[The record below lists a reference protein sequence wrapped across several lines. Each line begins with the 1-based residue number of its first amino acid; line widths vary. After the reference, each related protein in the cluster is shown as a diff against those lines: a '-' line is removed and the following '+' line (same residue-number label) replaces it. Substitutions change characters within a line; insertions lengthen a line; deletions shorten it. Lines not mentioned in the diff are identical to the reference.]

1 VRDRAPS
8 GAPLRSIQ
16 ELPRVRLAAILLG
29 ALLLEL
35 AGARDGL
42 AQPVTVGSKLPYVGN
57 VSPTRTQTTISVFGA
72 TATGFVTSATFGW
85 SVTGCP
91 AAVKIKFFRP
101 LGAGFFNFV
110 AERGPFDVTAPLT
123 PGGTVP
129 PVVQTVALDPPV
141 ALRQGDVIAITN
153 VTPCGGPTWSF
164 VGIPLP
170 GVTPP
175 IWSYTFDGD
184 VTSGVGPPAA
194 SSSSYVPYV
203 SAEGPS
209 PGLGLLNGRFEI
221 QLAATNPRTGAV
233 TLGTAQAVDD
243 TAGYFSLPDFT
254 GNPNVPEITVKM
266 VDATN
271 AAPPFGGAFW
281 FFYSSLT
288 DVTYTLTVID
298 HRTGARREYG
308 SAGSPAFCGGGD
320 TNAFPP

>member
-1 VRDRAPS
+1 MI
-8 GAPLRSIQ
+8 RSR
-16 ELPRVRLAAILLG
+16 LPEILFG
-29 ALLLEL
+29 TVVAF
-35 AGARDGL
+35 AGSRGLL
-42 AQPVTVGSKLPYVGN
+42 AQQVTVGSNLPYGGN
-57 VSPTRTQTTISVFGA
+57 VCPTKTQTMITSGEFGA

-85 SVTGCP
+85 SVTNCP
-91 AAVKIKFFRP
+91 AAVKLKFFRP
-101 LGAGFFNFV
+101 LGSDFFNYLG
-110 AERGPFDVTAPLT
+110 ERGPFDVTAPLT

-141 ALRQGDVIAITN
+141 PLRQGDVIAITN
-153 VTPCGGPTWSF
+153 VTACGGPTWSF

-175 IWSYTFDGD
+175 IWSFTFDGD
-184 VTSGVGPPAA
+184 VTYGVGLPGATT
-194 SSSSYVPYV
+194 SSYVPYV
-203 SAEGPS
+203 SARGGTPS
-209 PGLGLLNGRFEI
+209 LPLLSGRFEV

-233 TLGTAQAVDD
+233 TLGTPQALDD

-266 VDATN
+266 VDATA

-298 HRTGARREYG
+298 HRTGARRTYG